1 MERRVWRVERGE
13 VKSGGRGGGG
23 RGWTGWS
30 RGVER
35 VECRGE
41 WKGGGERVEW
51 RGWRVEGVE
60 LRVEG

>member
-1 MERRVWRVERGE
+1 MGVEVE
-13 VKSGGRGGGG
+13 GG

-51 RGWRVEGVE
+51 RGWRGW
-60 LRVEG
+60 RGWS